1 MTKKLK
7 LAPGTD
13 HNANLSVSIFADKFA
28 KTLSGGG
35 YDRSHGMSSS
45 PHQSSRYMSQ
55 RGGRRTSLRAR
66 VQNKITEAMEDDI
79 NSRVEEEV

>member
-13 HNANLSVSIFADKFA
+13 PNANLSVSIFADKFA
-28 KTLSGGG
+28 KTMSGSE
-35 YDRSHGMSSS
+35 RSFAMSSS
-45 PHQSSRYMSQ
+45 RYQSSRYMSQ
-55 RGGRRTSLRAR
+55 RGGLRTSVRPR

-79 NSRVEEEV
+79 NSRVEEEL

>member
-13 HNANLSVSIFADKFA
+13 PNANLSVSIFAEKFA
-28 KTLSGGG
+28 KTMSGSE
-35 YDRSHGMSSS
+35 RSFAMSSS
-45 PHQSSRYMSQ
+45 RYQSSRYMSQ
-55 RGGRRTSLRAR
+55 RGGRRTSVRPR

-79 NSRVEEEV
+79 NSRVEEEL